1 MQREKSNEEKL
12 KCNGK
17 KGDIM
22 PGYISLKDVVKTY
35 KVGDNSIN
43 ACDGV
48 SLDIDKGPDLRHFKI
63 KYNSINRRNAVFFC
77 QIS

>member
-35 KVGDNSIN
+35 IGN
-43 ACDGV
+43 C
-48 SLDIDKGPDLRHFKI
+48 
-63 KYNSINRRNAVFFC
+63 
-77 QIS
+77 